1 MNIPNITSFNHQ
13 LECFLDLD
21 SLVNPPVVDETKPP
35 PHLSE
40 LKREL
45 FQENHSETKRICEK
59 NRAFKEFCMMRC
71 EDRKS
76 ENTQCLY
83 IYTSSICFFWV
94 WICITLP
101 WHPWKIDSYLIDF
114 PDSAF
119 SAMSHNTALC
129 WLFLGTIRKQ
139 SMDGIFSYMKT
150 INK

>member
-83 IYTSSICFFWV
+83 IYIHQVYVSFEYEYV
-94 WICITLP
+94 L
-101 WHPWKIDSYLIDF
+101 
-114 PDSAF
+114 
-119 SAMSHNTALC
+119 LC
-129 WLFLGTIRKQ
+129 LGIHGK
-139 SMDGIFSYMKT
+139 
-150 INK
+150 